1 MSLSDDRST
10 AQLTTSY
17 YVYALS
23 VSLDYVVQF
32 CSGSDLTYLAGPS
45 GFCTEAPCRLL
56 FTSCALFHKD
66 QYWVHSTAVY
76 FILRRPRG
84 HSQGALC
91 NNTLICR

>member
-32 CSGSDLTYLAGPS
+32 CSGFDLTYLAGLS
-45 GFCTEAPCRLL
+45 AFYKEAPCRLL
-56 FTSCALFHKD
+56 FTSCAMFHKD
-66 QYWVHSTAVY
+66 KYWVHGCLFYT
-76 FILRRPRG
+76 P
-84 HSQGALC
+84 Q
-91 NNTLICR
+91 T